1 MKRPQT
7 KISCLGLIPI
17 LALGSLLSQPAAR
30 GEDALALGNAAFKE
44 GKFDEAAKLYESE
57 DDTSNLLT
65 RRFNSGV
72 SHARAGAIDK
82 AIERFEEVSARAEGE
97 LRASAFHNAGGTNFE
112 KGKALAQKALEIQEP
127 AEKVKMLTEAAK
139 AYRSASEFFRQVRPS
154 DEQTSRDIAV
164 VKTAL
169 RGVLDQIARI
179 EEEEKKKAEE
189 EALKSPPE
197 LVRAIAKK
205 ERLHRAMSRTLSGEA
220 GGKLRL
226 ASRQLRKS
234 TMENRGL
241 AEKLA
246 HHLENPPAP
255 AAPPAGA
262 PPGAQ
267 APQGPSEE
275 EKARNARAAE
285 ALERAIAAM
294 KDAELAYGKLAAA
307 DATQAHSKAI
317 VELRSAMEAL
327 PLDIATLIQE
337 ALSTQEAVG
346 GALESLVKTEKAG
359 LPDEIKG
366 SGLGKT
372 IVEALSD
379 KVLKPL
385 AKLVTP
391 KTSED
396 AKVLADEED
405 DVVWGSGILSQ
416 AEIQAP
422 QGPAAPQGQPSQGP
436 APGQE
441 LTPEKAKELSEALR
455 KEGAAAREAS
465 SKAREELAAGRAS
478 PALPEA
484 TKALE
489 ALRRA
494 ADLLPKP
501 PEPPEERLKK
511 LIERQKGAARAAEG
525 LAALQ
530 GEARNA
536 PRAELSK
543 AQRGDGK
550 EAGSIGEEL
559 EKRPDEPG
567 KKAAGKV
574 REGEAQVYSSAEA
587 LDRDRLQ
594 DGKLAI
600 ERDIKCFEEA
610 LALLGG
616 KDQNQEQEKQER
628 QEQDQGQDQQ
638 KKDAEN
644 KRKEDNQYALTPR
657 EARLR
662 QEEMDRERREEEE
675 KLFVGPS
682 GETVEKDW

>member
-1 MKRPQT
+1 MTRSQMKKP
-7 KISCLGLIPI
+7 CPGLIPI
-17 LALGSLLSQPAAR
+17 VIFALVLLLSQAAS
-30 GEDALALGNAAFKE
+30 GVEDALAQGNAAFKE
-44 GKFDEAAKLYESE
+44 GKYEEAAKLYESE
-57 DDTSNLLT
+57 EDTSNLLT

-72 SHARAGAIDK
+72 SYARAGDIDK
-82 AIERFEEVSARAEGE
+82 AIQRFEEVSSRAEGE
-97 LRASAFHNAGGTNFE
+97 LRASAFHNAGNTSFE
-112 KGKALAQKALEIQEP
+112 KGKALAQKALEIQE
-127 AEKVKMLTEAAK
+127 AEEKVKMLAEAAK
-139 AYRSASEFFRQVRPS
+139 TYRSASEFFRQVRPS

-179 EEEEKKKAEE
+179 EDEEKKKAEE

-197 LVRAIAKK
+197 LVRTIARK
-205 ERLHRAMSRTLSGEA
+205 ERLHRAMSRALSKESA
-220 GGKLRL
+220 AKLRL
-226 ASRQLRKS
+226 GSRQLRKS
-234 TMENRGL
+234 TQENRGL

-255 AAPPAGA
+255 PAAPAGA
-262 PPGAQ
+262 PPGSQ
-267 APQGPSEE
+267 PSQGPSEE

-285 ALERAIAAM
+285 ALEKAIAAM
-294 KDAELAYGKLAAA
+294 KDAEVAYGKLDAAE
-307 DATQAHSKAI
+307 ATKSHTRAI
-317 VELRSAMEAL
+317 AELRSAMEAL
-327 PLDIATLIQE
+327 PLDIATVIQE
-337 ALSTQEAVG
+337 ALSTQETIG
-346 GALESLVKTEKAG
+346 GALEGLAKAEKAG

-396 AKVLADEED
+396 ARVLADDED

-422 QGPAAPQGQPSQGP
+422 PTPQGQPPQGP

-455 KEGAAAREAS
+455 KEGKTAQEAS
-465 SKAREELAAGRAS
+465 SKAREELAAGQAAA
-478 PALPEA
+478 ALPEA

-511 LIERQKGAARAAEG
+511 LIERQKGAAQAAEG
-525 LAALQ
+525 LAALE
-530 GEARNA
+530 GEARSA

-543 AQRGDGK
+543 AQREGGK
-550 EAGSIGEEL
+550 EAGGIGEEL
-559 EKRPDEPG
+559 EKRPDEPA

-594 DGKLAI
+594 EGKLAI
-600 ERDIKCFEEA
+600 ERDIKAFEEA
-610 LALLGG
+610 LALLSG
-616 KDQNQEQEKQER
+616 KDQNQEQEKQES
-628 QEQDQGQDQQ
+628 QKQDQGQDQK
-638 KKDAEN
+638 KKDAE
-644 KRKEDNQYALTPR
+644 KEKKEDNQYALTPR

-662 QEEMDRERREEEE
+662 QEEMDRERREEED